1 MKKANIQI
9 GVGELEKVVRSCVCY
24 AAAAVNI
31 QNSIEGY
38 LAGDVDKDSVLA
50 AVHSLR
56 MALATTDNINAQ
68 IVDACGRIESSTK
81 YD

>member
-24 AAAAVNI
+24 AAAVVNI

-38 LAGDVDKDSVLA
+38 LAGGVGKDSVLA

-56 MALATTDNINAQ
+56 MALATTDNINAR
-68 IVDACGRIESSTK
+68 IVGACGRIGGSIK